1 MRVAFF
7 LKYHIHCLYHF
18 YQRATGA
25 DSLAD
30 H

>member
-1 MRVAFF
+1 MRTAFY

-18 YQRATGA
+18 YQRASRS

-30 H
+30 Y